1 MVFGFGKRTSPNA
14 GKTPSPNNKTL
25 KNKANA
31 ARKAAIAQLNMYK
44 ARAVTKKGG
53 RSSRSRR
60 SNSRSNKRRN

>member
-53 RSSRSRR
+53 RSSRS
-60 SNSRSNKRRN
+60 NSRRSNKRRN